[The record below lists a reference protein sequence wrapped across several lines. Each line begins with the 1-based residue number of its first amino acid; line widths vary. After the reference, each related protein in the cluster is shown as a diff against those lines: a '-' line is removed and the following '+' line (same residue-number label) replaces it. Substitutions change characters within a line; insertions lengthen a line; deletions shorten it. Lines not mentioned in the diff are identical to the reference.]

1 MFLTIN
7 DYESDQELS
16 CKKLSDYFDIN
27 LYKNTGV
34 AWSSAMYTLE
44 KHSNQDH
51 LVC

>member
-7 DYESDQELS
+7 DYTTDEELKI
-16 CKKLSDYFDIN
+16 KKMTETFDMN

-34 AWSSAMYTLE
+34 AWSSAMYTLP
-44 KHSNQDH
+44 KHKDKD